1 MLLKKTA
8 WFWKSGLAA
17 ISFMLIVSV
26 SGCSDTPQ
34 EETAVVET
42 ISEVQLPGQK
52 DEEETEKM
60 IECCLELYERT
71 AEENKIS

>member
-26 SGCSDTPQ
+26 SGCSDTRKRKM
-34 EETAVVET
+34 VVET
-42 ISEVQLPGQK
+42 I
-52 DEEETEKM
+52 
-60 IECCLELYERT
+60 IECRAIRT
-71 AEENKIS
+71 KG

>member
-60 IECCLELYERT
+60 IECCLELMKRQQR
-71 AEENKIS
+71 KIK

>member
-26 SGCSDTPQ
+26 SGCSDTPHKL
-34 EETAVVET
+34 
-42 ISEVQLPGQK
+42 SPLS
-52 DEEETEKM
+52 
-60 IECCLELYERT
+60 RT
-71 AEENKIS
+71 F

>member
-17 ISFMLIVSV
+17 ISFMVIVSV

-34 EETAVVET
+34 EKPTVVET
-42 ISEVQLPGQK
+42 ISEVRLPEQM
-52 DEEETEKM
+52 DEEENEK
-60 IECCLELYERT
+60 I
-71 AEENKIS
+71 I

>member
-26 SGCSDTPQ
+26 SGCSDTPC
-34 EETAVVET
+34 TGIVN
-42 ISEVQLPGQK
+42 L
-52 DEEETEKM
+52 
-60 IECCLELYERT
+60 
-71 AEENKIS
+71 

>member
-42 ISEVQLPGQK
+42 ISEVQLSGQK

-60 IECCLELYERT
+60 IECCLELYEK
-71 AEENKIS
+71 NSLFP

>member
-26 SGCSDTPQ
+26 SGCSDTPKRKQ
-34 EETAVVET
+34 R
-42 ISEVQLPGQK
+42 LLK
-52 DEEETEKM
+52 
-60 IECCLELYERT
+60 R
-71 AEENKIS
+71 